1 MPEGVGSSSCNVQAA
16 LGGAFAIL
24 SCRPQIRMESLCQL
38 PHVVPLVGLG
48 NAVFIQRAIITSSWS
63 HPSTPKWFAFYK
75 VHWKKG
81 IPEWAHESIFFST
94 LTVTKHSYLSIV
106 CFKRG
111 VCVCVTK
118 PRGQCAVI
126 PFGGTPYPNLFLY
139 YKYEIC
145 QDPLHQWSFK
155 TLNQWMPYMLTKRLP
170 ESHSCPVYLSI
181 HSPNIPKVETMSL
194 CDPCPSRVTLKVFYS
209 MCPCLAWSQVSF
221 SWSCTRAR
229 R

>member
-111 VCVCVTK
+111 VCVWQNQEDNVLLSHLGVHPTQIYFSITNMRSVK
-118 PRGQCAVI
+118 I
-126 PFGGTPYPNLFLY
+126 LF
-139 YKYEIC
+139 IS
-145 QDPLHQWSFK
+145 D
-155 TLNQWMPYMLTKRLP
+155 
-170 ESHSCPVYLSI
+170 HSK
-181 HSPNIPKVETMSL
+181 H
-194 CDPCPSRVTLKVFYS
+194 
-209 MCPCLAWSQVSF
+209 
-221 SWSCTRAR
+221 
-229 R
+229 